1 MKLAQTAE
9 GLEIE
14 AAEGAPKQ
22 AICAYCGGVVILRGR
37 KLMGKDEKSYYW
49 RHLDN
54 QNRKC
59 PGRVR
64 SSR

>member
-9 GLEIE
+9 GQKI
-14 AAEGAPKQ
+14 AAADGAPNQ
-22 AICAYCGGVVILRGR
+22 AICTYCGGKVVLRGR
-37 KLMGKDEKSYYW
+37 KLMGSSKKSYYW

-54 QNRKC
+54 QNRNC

-64 SSR
+64 STR